1 MCPIILAV
9 DRRLIGME
17 GASCEVLRRNI
28 HNQMRVSGRDS
39 RWCES
44 DIFHLGKCFILL
56 RKVNTFKRRVKF
68 ALA

>member
-1 MCPIILAV
+1 
-9 DRRLIGME
+9 ME